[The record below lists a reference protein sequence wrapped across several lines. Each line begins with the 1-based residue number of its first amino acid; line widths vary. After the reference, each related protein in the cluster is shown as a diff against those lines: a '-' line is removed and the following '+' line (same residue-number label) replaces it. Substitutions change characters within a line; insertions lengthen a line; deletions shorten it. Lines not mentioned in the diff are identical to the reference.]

1 MADDPLNLDE
11 AGEWAGLWW
20 LPEDPDE
27 QVPGVLR
34 YDPESGLSLSLIGAF
49 EDRVGRPDDV
59 AHAVEY
65 LVNADYVTGTVLPV
79 DGGLTLPQ

>member
-1 MADDPLNLDE
+1 MWWSSGTEEPLEAGRSSPPQERTTADDPLNLDE

-20 LPEDPDE
+20 LPDDPDE

-49 EDRVGRPDDV
+49 EDRITSKG
-59 AHAVEY
+59 
-65 LVNADYVTGTVLPV
+65 
-79 DGGLTLPQ
+79 